1 MTQPIENDPAVMFME
16 ISSALNDLGDSTA
29 QPDPRIAPAVE
40 TLSKINNEYLNN
52 PAQAAI
58 DANSLA
64 VQINA
69 LRASQPT
76 NSRLADAADCAEQLA
91 GTWSGDDYV

>member
-1 MTQPIENDPAVMFME
+1 MNAPIENEVGLMFAQ
-16 ISSALNDLGDSTA
+16 ISQALNDLGDTTA
-29 QPDPRIAPAVE
+29 QPDPRISPAVE
-40 TLSKINNEYLNN
+40 LLSKINNEYLGN
-52 PAQAAI
+52 PAQASI

-64 VQINA
+64 AQINQ
-69 LRASQPT
+69 LLASNPT

>member
-1 MTQPIENDPAVMFME
+1 MSEPIQNEPGLLFAE
-16 ISSALNDLGDSTA
+16 ISAALNNLGDTTA
-29 QPDPRIAPAVE
+29 LPDPRIAPAVE
-40 TLSKINNEYLNN
+40 LLSKINNEYLTD

-69 LRASQPT
+69 LRGSNPT
-76 NSRLADAADCAEQLA
+76 NSRLADAADCAAQLA